1 MNGLGRKN
9 EQKESKNSIVFT
21 KETLGV
27 VLVLFSTLCLICLIT
42 GSAVFSAPGQ
52 FISSFFFGLFGY
64 FAYGVVIAL
73 LGFLPKR

>member
-42 GSAVFSAPGQ
+42 GSAKCKLSKPKILFAASV
-52 FISSFFFGLFGY
+52 ISI
-64 FAYGVVIAL
+64 VV
-73 LGFLPKR
+73 R